1 MREKCSLRTRLG
13 LGCDLECK
21 TALSNYVLRSLV
33 FGSSGPRVLGPR
45 VPGSSGP
52 LFIATPD
59 NIVTVT
65 NTYLSRALWFSIFRC
80 CLFVVLPLT
89 VIVVL
94 VLVAVVTGVAVHF
107 AQSGEKGAQSQGR

>member
-1 MREKCSLRTRLG
+1 MVSPSKQASKQASIDTHTHVCNAVTLVWGSLRL
-13 LGCDLECK
+13 
-21 TALSNYVLRSLV
+21 A
-33 FGSSGPRVLGPR
+33 P
-45 VPGSSGP
+45 
-52 LFIATPD
+52 

-94 VLVAVVTGVAVHF
+94 ALVGVVTGVAVHF
-107 AQSGEKGAQSQGR
+107 AQSGEKGAHSQGC

>member
-1 MREKCSLRTRLG
+1 MF
-13 LGCDLECK
+13 
-21 TALSNYVLRSLV
+21 NSLV
-33 FGSSGPRVLGPR
+33 WGSLTLAQLSEHLD
-45 VPGSSGP
+45 
-52 LFIATPD
+52 TPN

-65 NTYLSRALWFSIFRC
+65 NRYLSPRALWFSIFRC

-107 AQSGEKGAQSQGR
+107 AQSGEKGAHSQGC

>member
-33 FGSSGPRVLGPR
+33 FGSSGP
-45 VPGSSGP
+45 
-52 LFIATPD
+52 LFIATP
-59 NIVTVT
+59 NTVT

-107 AQSGEKGAQSQGR
+107 AQSGEKGAHSQGR